1 MATRDNS
8 SDETDA
14 WKAYL
19 STWEKSDYALWKAV
33 GDFTSVTTFIG
44 CGAFIISGLPLLLRR
59 IMTLLSGMEEP
70 RTSVTNLASQ
80 AFLPVVVALV
90 FSIAISSFAT
100 RRSDRIE
107 TAGRSRKRDHD
118 QVVGVTRAVVQLARL
133 VEPVRANMPLRSL

>member
-1 MATRDNS
+1 MGVSGLRGLHGGRAGVSRFMPLTKNS
-8 SDETDA
+8 MDETDS

-19 STWEKSDYALWKAV
+19 GAFEKSDYTLWKAV

-70 RTSVTNLASQ
+70 RTSVTNLATQ
-80 AFLPVVVALV
+80 AFVPVVVALV
-90 FSIAISSFAT
+90 FSIATNSFAT

-107 TAGRSRKRDHD
+107 NTGRTRKREHD
-118 QVVGVTRAVVQLARL
+118 EVVGVT
-133 VEPVRANMPLRSL
+133 